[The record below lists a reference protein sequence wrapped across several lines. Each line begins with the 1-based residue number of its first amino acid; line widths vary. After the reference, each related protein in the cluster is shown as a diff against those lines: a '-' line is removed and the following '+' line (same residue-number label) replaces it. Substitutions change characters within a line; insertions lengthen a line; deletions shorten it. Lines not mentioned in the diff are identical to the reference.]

1 MNCDSSFFALTSLQP
16 SLSQSR
22 TICTLLPSFSLRL
35 ISPKKS
41 YVNNPL
47 KTSEISKLLKSKK
60 ILKRQASLFFSRF
73 SLKQHIAPKNWWS
86 QTGSNRR
93 PPACKA
99 GALPAELWPPDLSFF
114 RPGPFPFVSGRLH
127 TRLYVPSLRKN
138 EKVLDEKNPASA
150 FLSGYYLAGRKYPSS
165 RSFQPKPR
173 AIFVNQDEGS
183 RRLACQTSGAST
195 PSHGKWWVW
204 EDLNFR
210 PHPYQGC
217 ALTN

>member
-1 MNCDSSFFALTSLQP
+1 MYA
-16 SLSQSR
+16 
-22 TICTLLPSFSLRL
+22 PSFVQSAPHQ
-35 ISPKKS
+35 PKKS

-60 ILKRQASLFFSRF
+60 ILKRQATLFFSRF

-114 RPGPFPFVSGRLH
+114 RLGPFPFVSGRLH
-127 TRLYVPSLRKN
+127 TRFYAPSLRKN

-173 AIFVNQDEGS
+173 AIFRES
-183 RRLACQTSGAST
+183 RRRLATFGLPNERGFNAESWKMVGLGRFELPTSPLSGVRSNQL
-195 PSHGKWWVW
+195 SY
-204 EDLNFR
+204 R
-210 PHPYQGC
+210 P
-217 ALTN
+217 